1 MGKSKQKNS
10 STIINPKKSIKHSI
24 AKKKST
30 SSSGGIDEIDSLF
43 AKKKES
49 NKEIQQQ
56 LSKEKEIAKFERQR
70 RKQARLDEEADDYTL
85 RGGSSSSA
93 AASTMGSGGKKK
105 GGDAVAP
112 SSLHAKATK
121 LSSLSYTRSDLDQLN
136 DSQKKECKGKWA
148 KDGLGGVF
156 NGEGYTGRRDDGG
169 HRVFKAHLMNKDTA
183 GETPDC
189 PFDCDCCFI

>member
-1 MGKSKQKNS
+1 MGKSKPKNS
-10 STIINPKKSIKHSI
+10 SSMSNPKKSIKHTI
-24 AKKKST
+24 TKKK
-30 SSSGGIDEIDSLF
+30 SSGGIDEIDSLF
-43 AKKKES
+43 AKKKET

-56 LSKEKEIAKFERQR
+56 LSKEKEIAKIERQR

-85 RGGSSSSA
+85 RGGSSSSTA
-93 AASTMGSGGKKK
+93 AVSTMGSGGKKK
-105 GGDAVAP
+105 GGDAIAP

-136 DSQKKECKGKWA
+136 DSQKRECKDKWA
-148 KDGLGGVF
+148 KDGLGGIF

-169 HRVFKAHLMNKDTA
+169 HRVFKAHLMNKETA

>member
-1 MGKSKQKNS
+1 MGKSQKNS
-10 STIINPKKSIKHSI
+10 SSMSNPKKSMKHTI
-24 AKKKST
+24 TKKKS
-30 SSSGGIDEIDSLF
+30 SGIDEIDSLF
-43 AKKKES
+43 AKKKET

-56 LSKEKEIAKFERQR
+56 LSKEKEIAKIERQR

-85 RGGSSSSA
+85 RGGSSSSTA
-93 AASTMGSGGKKK
+93 AVSTMGSGGKKK

-112 SSLHAKATK
+112 SSLHSKATK

-136 DSQKKECKGKWA
+136 DSQKRECKDKWA
-148 KDGLGGVF
+148 KDGLGGIF

>member
-10 STIINPKKSIKHSI
+10 TISNPKKVIKHAI
-24 AKKKST
+24 TKKKSI

-56 LSKEKEIAKFERQR
+56 ISKEKEIAKIERQR

-85 RGGSSSSA
+85 RGGSTSSSMLA
-93 AASTMGSGGKKK
+93 AAISSGGKK

-112 SSLHAKATK
+112 SALHAKATK
-121 LSSLSYTRSDLDQLN
+121 LSKLSYTRSDLDQLN
-136 DSQKKECKGKWA
+136 DSQKKEYKDKWA
-148 KDGLGGVF
+148 KDGIGGVF
-156 NGEGYTGRRDDGG
+156 NGEGFTGRRDDGG